1 MKNPCVKGRV
11 KSEERKV
18 KSEKGKVKNPYVKG
32 TFYSFAKKTAS
43 KNACTLRGKHS
54 SRPLFVLGRYGA

>member
-1 MKNPCVKGRV
+1 MLREKRKEKRD
-11 KSEERKV
+11 KSMC
-18 KSEKGKVKNPYVKG
+18 KG
-32 TFYSFAKKTAS
+32 TFYSFAKKTAP